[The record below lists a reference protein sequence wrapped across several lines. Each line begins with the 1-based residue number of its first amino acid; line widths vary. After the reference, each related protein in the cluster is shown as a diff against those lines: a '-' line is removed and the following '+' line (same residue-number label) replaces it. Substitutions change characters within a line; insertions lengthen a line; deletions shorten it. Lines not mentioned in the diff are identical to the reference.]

1 VEYSITKLHGGFMPR
16 KKKSGLKILAEILA
30 LIGATILIVYGAM
43 YIVGI
48 SLAVFS
54 IFHMK
59 TVIFSL
65 GRIINGIILILI
77 GLIVFASYDVIKIS
91 LKTEMTWTTL
101 LVLGIASLI
110 FGGGLGSLLILLAA
124 IIDLVATA

>member
-1 VEYSITKLHGGFMPR
+1 MKCSIKVHGGFMPR

-54 IFHMK
+54 MFHMK

-124 IIDLVATA
+124 IIDLVATV

>member
-1 VEYSITKLHGGFMPR
+1 MPR

-48 SLAVFS
+48 SLTVFS
-54 IFHMK
+54 MFHMK

-124 IIDLVATA
+124 IIDLVATV